1 MTHDD
6 LTDFYAGLALLGLV
20 SSGKVEPENTDK
32 HIAKRSFSLADAMM
46 EERKRRDYEERTS
59 C

>member
-6 LTDFYAGLALLGLV
+6 LTDFYAGLAMLALV
-20 SSGKVEPENTDK
+20 QKGAPDSSLSK
-32 HIAKRSFSLADAMM
+32 HAYKIADAMM
-46 EERKRRDYEERTS
+46 EERKRRDLEDLTS